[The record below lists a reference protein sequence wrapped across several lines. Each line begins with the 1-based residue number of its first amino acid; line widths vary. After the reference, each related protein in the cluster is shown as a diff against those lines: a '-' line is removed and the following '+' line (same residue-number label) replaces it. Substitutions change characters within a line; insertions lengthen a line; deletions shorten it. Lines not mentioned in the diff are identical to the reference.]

1 MIAKS
6 GLTSALME
14 NGICAV
20 GHDVSHSVSSRE
32 TLVRGAVHTEVDAAV
47 HQVPLRQTAYLYG
60 LGRLLA

>member
-1 MIAKS
+1 
-6 GLTSALME
+6 ME

-47 HQVPLRQTAYLYG
+47 QVPLRQTAYLYG